1 MDGYESSTSGRP
13 SLISIQ
19 AYRLEICISACA
31 VYTHRNWTPTYPELG
46 VEEEKLTI
54 NGHECLKSVASRSM
68 KRSSTSGVSQHARLA
83 ISDNGKHLFSDTQS
97 RHPKWSLWA
106 ESGLFHGHHRPDSG
120 PGRHAPTYAASA
132 ASVVSG
138 VASIAATP
146 TTLVAMTYQA
156 GARGSPVTPMSQV
169 TTSCVVPPNT
179 VTTKA

>member
-1 MDGYESSTSGRP
+1 MKCPSGF
-13 SLISIQ
+13 
-19 AYRLEICISACA
+19 
-31 VYTHRNWTPTYPELG
+31 
-46 VEEEKLTI
+46 
-54 NGHECLKSVASRSM
+54 SR
-68 KRSSTSGVSQHARLA
+68 HAPLA
-83 ISDNGKHLFSDTQS
+83 ALDVGKHLFSDTQS
-97 RHPKWSLWA
+97 RHPKWPLWA
-106 ESGLFHGHHRPDSG
+106 ESGLSYGHHRPDSG

-132 ASVVSG
+132 IAFVSG